1 MTPAVNMAQK
11 AKIAFQVHEYHHDP
25 KAESYGE
32 EAAHLLNQNP
42 AQVFKTLLVSL
53 NGDAKSLAVAVV
65 PVAGSL
71 NLKAMASALKAK
83 KVAMADPAMAER
95 VTGYLVGGISPLGQK
110 KRLPTV
116 LDQSA
121 SSFDTIFVSG
131 GKRGLEIELSPQD
144 LLTLTTGTLADIRR

>member
-71 NLKAMASALKAK
+71 NLKAVASALKAK

-95 VTGYLVGGISPLGQK
+95 VTGYLVGGISPTSGTSMMAK
-110 KRLPTV
+110 KSSLCLMAKWICIIEKKALPM
-116 LDQSA
+116 
-121 SSFDTIFVSG
+121 
-131 GKRGLEIELSPQD
+131 
-144 LLTLTTGTLADIRR
+144 